1 MSEPP
6 YTLARYQSRA
16 RRLLEQPK
24 RLASLATKASAK
36 AAGERTGERLSGVRS
51 QLTVMLEML
60 KAWAR
65 GDYQGV
71 SRSALLS
78 IAGALLYFVAPFD
91 AIPDFILGLGLI
103 DDVAV
108 IGFVVKQ
115 VQHELEAFQMWQQ
128 AQESKRPD
136 EESPP

>member
-24 RLASLATKASAK
+24 RLASLASKASAK
-36 AAGERTGERLSGVRS
+36 AAGGRTAERLAGVRS
-51 QLTVMLEML
+51 QLIMMLELL
-60 KAWAR
+60 KAWTR
-65 GDYQGV
+65 GEYQEV
-71 SRSALLS
+71 SKTALLS

-91 AIPDFILGLGLI
+91 AIPDFLLGLGLI

-115 VQHELEAFQMWQQ
+115 VQQELEAFRMWQQ
-128 AQESKRPD
+128 AQPQNPHD
-136 EESPP
+136 EELPS